1 MNKGPN
7 LPNLEPFF
15 AAGIDPKSKLPLK
28 MVEGKLKE
36 GIKKTLRIMDEQDAV
51 NRYTWY
57 NIPCN
62 LSSQE
67 IERMLYYK
75 GQLCFFYLKDL
86 DEFYFMP
93 YALDGTLDA
102 YGRYNH
108 IHPVPFSM
116 GEKDDDKKGNKALM
130 DYFSSLKLKV
140 NYGLKSP
147 VYEDI
152 ISGAVLLHD
161 YTKQLSQNIQPRQIL
176 QEPILDVMS
185 TIIPY
190 SKTALLL
197 GTGVRGVRVSNEDE
211 AENIKLGSRQMENA
225 AIDGDP
231 LVPLVGSIE
240 FQDLTNGNI
249 AKVDD
254 YFLAL
259 QSLDNYRLSC
269 YGLDNGGLF
278 DKKTQ
283 MTVNETSIMGGQVGL
298 VLQDGLK
305 IRQNFCNIVNN
316 IYGIGIWCDIN
327 ENISQLDNNQDGK
340 VYESDEQGQYSGN
353 DISSEQGESYAG
365 QD

>member
-1 MNKGPN
+1 MGKPNIPN
-7 LPNLEPFF
+7 LDAFYN
-15 AAGIDPKSKLPLK
+15 AGIDPKTRLPIK
-28 MVEGKLKE
+28 MAQCSKLKE
-36 GIKKTLRIMDEQDAV
+36 GIKKTLRIIDEQDAV

-57 NIPCN
+57 NIPCD

-75 GQLCFFYLKDL
+75 GQLCFFYLEDL

-93 YALDGTLDA
+93 YALDGTLDV
-102 YGRYNH
+102 YGRFNH
-108 IHPVPFSM
+108 VHPVPFSI
-116 GEKDDDKKGNKALM
+116 GEKDDNKKGNKALM
-130 DYFSSLKLKV
+130 DYFSNLKLKV

-147 VYEDI
+147 MIEDI
-152 ISGAVLLHD
+152 TNGCVLLHD
-161 YTKQLSQNIQPRQIL
+161 YTKQLSQNIQSRQIL

-185 TIIPY
+185 DIIPY

-211 AENIKLGSRQMENA
+211 ANNVDIGSTQMEEGALNSK
-225 AIDGDP
+225 P
-231 LVPLVGSIE
+231 LIPVVGSIE

-249 AKVDD
+249 AKVDE
-254 YFLAL
+254 YFMAL

-278 DKKTQ
+278 DKKAQ
-283 MTVNETSIMGGQVGL
+283 MTVNETSLMGGQVGL

-316 IYGIGIWCDIN
+316 IYGIGIWCEIN
-327 ENISQLDNNQDGK
+327 ENVSQIDNNQDGK
-340 VYESDEQGQYSGN
+340 VYDTDEEGYSSGVEREEGGTDN
-353 DISSEQGESYAG
+353 ER